1 MLRTFY
7 HFEALRPQFGF
18 ILLTDSI
25 HLRIIAATAPLLRR
39 IGIICTL
46 RVLLI
51 HCIMSKRSLFWGQA
65 AGKLGEAV
73 YYRAGGEQRT
83 RTYVAKIKNPK
94 SYMQALQRTK
104 FNNMVAVF
112 RGTSIFVKSFFRPE
126 KTNQSAF
133 NAFVKHN
140 FPLCVTV
147 ADKEMCEYGEGC
159 SEDFVFANGSIN
171 FNTTPS
177 VVVGKNLGDAESDT
191 TFYWGLTIQA
201 SDVEFSHEVQSDVVG
216 LYTGAEL
223 YQALVG
229 KNNPYNLPAQFSL
242 SFIECIQGNVAP
254 AYYVYTV
261 NCSAKSTD
269 TLRCIQFPRGAQ
281 PPTVT
286 SLMSKITPLGGVYTP
301 ETGATHAKIKG
312 LTTLAFGTGYSTVN
326 SMESGIAVCLSYRDS
341 AGLQTTTSVMM
352 YGEELQ
358 SQANN
363 YLPTEEAGRSIVDSY
378 QIVSSNI
385 GE

>member
-1 MLRTFY
+1 
-7 HFEALRPQFGF
+7 
-18 ILLTDSI
+18 
-25 HLRIIAATAPLLRR
+25 
-39 IGIICTL
+39 
-46 RVLLI
+46 
-51 HCIMSKRSLFWGQA
+51 MSKRSLFWGQA

-94 SYMQALQRTK
+94 SYAQALQRTK
-104 FNNMVAVF
+104 LNNMVAVF
-112 RGTSIFVKSFFRPE
+112 RGTSVFVKSFFKPE

-133 NAFVKHN
+133 NAFVRHN

-147 ADKEMCEYGEGC
+147 ADKEMCEYGEGG
-159 SEDFVFANGSIN
+159 SENFVFANGSIN
-171 FNTTPS
+171 FNTMPS
-177 VVVGKNLGDAESDT
+177 VVGGKNLGDAESDT
-191 TFYWGLTIQA
+191 NYYWGLTVQEA
-201 SDVEFSHEVQSDVVG
+201 NVQFSHAVQGNVVG

-229 KNNPYNLPAQFSL
+229 TNNPYNLPAQFSL

-261 NCSAKSTD
+261 NCSAKSKD
-269 TLRCIQFPRGAQ
+269 TLRCVQFPRGAQ

-286 SLMSKITPLGGVYTP
+286 ELMSKITPLDGRYAP
-301 ETGATHAKIKG
+301 ETGTANASISK
-312 LTTLAFGTGYSTVN
+312 LTKLAFGEGYSTEN
-326 SMESGIAVCLSYRDS
+326 SMENGIAICLSYRDS
-341 AGLQTTTSVMM
+341 AGLQSTTSVMV
-352 YGEELQ
+352 YSEELQ
-358 SQANN
+358 NQANE
-363 YLPTEEAGRSIVDSY
+363 YLPTAEAGRSIVDSY